1 MGKHSMGGVFVTGSH
16 LVWLR
21 SFYTSD
27 YMGGGALWAGD
38 LISAEQMPLPKIE
51 TRYKQLLPISQAA
64 LNKVTLV
71 EWTNPDSEMPSW
83 FGP

>member
-1 MGKHSMGGVFVTGSH
+1 MFVLHIRLHGVWGG
-16 LVWLR
+16 
-21 SFYTSD
+21 D
-27 YMGGGALWAGD
+27 WAGD
-38 LISAEQMPLPKIE
+38 LISTEQMPLPKIE

-71 EWTNPDSEMPSW
+71 EQTNPDSEMPSW

>member
-1 MGKHSMGGVFVTGSH
+1 MFFLHIRLH
-16 LVWLR
+16 EEW
-21 SFYTSD
+21 
-27 YMGGGALWAGD
+27 GGGGD
-38 LISAEQMPLPKIE
+38 YGLGNLITAEQMPLPKIE

-83 FGP
+83 